1 MYWVL
6 RICVGM
12 GEKCYVM
19 KNIIIWYGILKFYNE
34 YIYILKVWL

>member
-1 MYWVL
+1 
-6 RICVGM
+6 M

-19 KNIIIWYGILKFYNE
+19 KNIIIWYGILKFYDE